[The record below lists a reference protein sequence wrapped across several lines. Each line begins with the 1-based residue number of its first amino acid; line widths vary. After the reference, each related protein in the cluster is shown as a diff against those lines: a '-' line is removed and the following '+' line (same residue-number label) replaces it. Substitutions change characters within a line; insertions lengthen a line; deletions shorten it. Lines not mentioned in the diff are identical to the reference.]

1 MQENMS
7 EEAPVK
13 LSNACKDILEPVTTE
28 LTISENEKIRFV
40 DIGGKLLKAGY
51 EMETRKR
58 LRQGLPPP
66 LMRIVHQ
73 ERTVENGV
81 IVYRVEAL

>member
-1 MQENMS
+1 MS

-13 LSNACKDILEPVTTE
+13 LSDACKDILEPVITE
-28 LTISENEKIRFV
+28 LKISENEKIQFV
-40 DIGGKLLKAGY
+40 DIGGKLLREGY
-51 EMETRKR
+51 KLETRRR

-73 ERTVENGV
+73 EKTVENGIV
-81 IVYRVEAL
+81 IYKVESL